1 MKQQNELTIAAGK
14 NKEIKPKKEALEI
27 PNKFTETCSWDI

>member
-14 NKEIKPKKEALEI
+14 NKEMKTKKALEI
-27 PNKFTETCSWDI
+27 PNKFFETRCWDI